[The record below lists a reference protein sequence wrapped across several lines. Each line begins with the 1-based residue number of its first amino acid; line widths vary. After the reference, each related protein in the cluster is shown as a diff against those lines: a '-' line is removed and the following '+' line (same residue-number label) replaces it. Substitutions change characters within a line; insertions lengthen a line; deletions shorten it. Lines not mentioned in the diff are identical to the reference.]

1 MAQKGHGESPSKVT
15 APPNLPIFFSF
26 LFFNRRNVNLLIP
39 RTGKTKEEV
48 EEIIKIV
55 THICAKTEESTLKSV
70 ICLVRTKGLQH
81 FPSWQK

>member
-1 MAQKGHGESPSKVT
+1 M
-15 APPNLPIFFSF
+15 
-26 LFFNRRNVNLLIP
+26 NLLIP
-39 RTGKTKEEV
+39 RTEKTKEEV

-70 ICLVRTKGLQH
+70 IFLVRTKGLQH

>member
-1 MAQKGHGESPSKVT
+1 MAQKAHGESLSKVT
-15 APPNLPIFFSF
+15 APPNLPIFF
-26 LFFNRRNVNLLIP
+26 LFFFYRRNVNLLIP

-70 ICLVRTKGLQH
+70 ICLIRTKGLQH